1 MKTRLRDWT
10 LSYEKQPEGV
20 EGHDPESSS
29 LYSNFTLWPEWSVHE
44 MQDWCLVKSAA
55 LSAESRKKPG
65 EAEGPGFMTVILK

>member
-1 MKTRLRDWT
+1 

-44 MQDWCLVKSAA
+44 TQDWCLVKS